1 MKFGDLLAPDRIRTD
16 LAARTVREGFAE
28 LLDLVTE
35 GRGPGSTPL
44 SLPAADGNRKPLAL
58 GHARLLTVA
67 DGKEDPPWAALGI
80 APGILEESSE
90 RADDHGGVKAPRILA
105 LLGGGDSL
113 TPEGRYRILSTLAAP
128 DVESA
133 LLAASGADEVLNL
146 GVLTSLELQ
155 RPLRVEDVMVPLSY
169 RVYPETPTSEVL
181 DLIARRRLE
190 VVPVVDRDLQ
200 VLGLV
205 SSGDALQ
212 YALRRKGA
220 PRGGTSSPE
229 GAHVRDIMTRSVLCV
244 GEDQP
249 ILDAAQLMSN
259 RKVKQLPVVRE
270 GELVGFLTREGVL
283 FALTGEGEGE
293 ERSRTP
299 KPDQRT
305 DRGTDT

>member
-1 MKFGDLLAPDRIRTD
+1 MKFGDLLAPERIRVG
-16 LAARTVREGFAE
+16 LGARTVREGFAE
-28 LLDLVTE
+28 LLDVVTE
-35 GRGPGSTPL
+35 GRGPGSAPL
-44 SLPAADGNRKPLAL
+44 SLPAADGSRKPLAL
-58 GHARLLTVA
+58 GHARLLTIA

-80 APGILEESSE
+80 APGILGEPSE
-90 RADDHGGVKAPRILA
+90 RADDHEGVKEPRILA
-105 LLGGGDSL
+105 LLGGGDDL
-113 TPEGRYRILSTLAAP
+113 TPEGRYRILSTLAEP
-128 DVESA
+128 EVESA
-133 LLAASGADEVLNL
+133 LLAASGAHDVLDL
-146 GVLTSLELQ
+146 DALTSLELR

-169 RVYPETPTSEVL
+169 RVYPETPASEVL

-190 VVPVVDRDLQ
+190 VVPVVDRNLQ

-212 YALRRKGA
+212 HALRRKGA
-220 PRGGTSSPE
+220 ARGGASAPG

-249 ILDAAQLMSN
+249 ILDAAQLMFN

-283 FALTGEGEGE
+283 FALTEEGD

-299 KPDQRT
+299 KPDKRT